1 MSSVGYIDVARKGD
15 LPVIEV
21 GQLHESEVLIEASG
35 EGARL
40 RVFLSGL
47 YEGETSPRAPFSSF
61 EESLVL
67 VKQMARPDSALREH
81 IHDWAVKSGSGE
93 WTFFQAKRT
102 GSGAVEPLSVRSW
115 SDLAT
120 WFQNMSQVFAVEGEL
135 SDVLVLLDSIGE
147 QAGGGGRPRGPV
159 LEDASAAN
167 AHQAAID
174 FRNEL
179 LAKGWPDGK
188 RVAEMAGTTVR
199 KNPAQYATRLR
210 ASGALLGVW
219 DAPERTFR
227 HPDFQFD
234 AHGQLRS
241 EVAELLALLPGAD
254 DDRGGWRRAFW
265 LYSPHAQLGNE
276 TPAAVFPRDARRVI
290 EVAKGEFRGDRDARW

>member
-1 MSSVGYIDVARKGD
+1 MSSVSYIDVARKGD
-15 LPVIEV
+15 LPIIEW
-21 GQLHESEVLIEASG
+21 GQLDDSVVSTEASG
-35 EGARL
+35 DGARL
-40 RVFLSGL
+40 RVFLSGS
-47 YEGETSPRAPFSSF
+47 YEGGTSPIAPLSSF
-61 EESLVL
+61 EESLIL
-67 VKQMARPDSALREH
+67 VKQMARQDSALREH
-81 IHDWAVKSGSGE
+81 IHDWVVKSGSGE
-93 WTFFQAKRT
+93 WTYFQAKRT
-102 GSGAVEPLSVRSW
+102 GSGAVEPLAVQSW
-115 SDLAT
+115 SDLT
-120 WFQNMSQVFAVEGEL
+120 RWIENMSQVFAVEGER
-135 SDVLVLLDSIGE
+135 SDVLVLLDLIVN
-147 QAGGGGRPRGPV
+147 QVGGPDRRHRAV
-159 LEDASAAN
+159 AEDASPAN

-241 EVAELLALLPGAD
+241 EVAELLALLPGAN

-290 EVAKGEFRGDRDARW
+290 EVAEGEFRGDRDARW